1 MRTKRLLL
9 LCAPLLMTGCLKTR
23 TDVKD
28 AEQRQVITQQ
38 VSTLQ
43 RDAADVNS
51 RFSDVNEEIRDLRG
65 RVEIVENKLR
75 SGNSE
80 ADKAR
85 QAMTEQTQ
93 DSNRRLALLQETI
106 TRMDTQM
113 QAQSAD
119 IAALKAEVLSLRAA
133 AAGAAAAAASGGGGE
148 KKDSWSNANDHFENK
163 NWKKA
168 ILGYQ
173 EYREKNPK
181 GKHVAEATY
190 RMGVCFQELGLKD
203 EAKTFYDEV
212 VAKYGSS
219 PEAKKAKTRLKSLK
233 K

>member
-1 MRTKRLLL
+1 MMNTKRCLL
-9 LCAPLLMTGCLKTR
+9 LCLPALMTGCLKTR

-28 AEQRQVITQQ
+28 AEQRQVINQQ

-43 RDAADVNS
+43 RDTADVNA
-51 RFSDVNEEIRDLRG
+51 RFGEVNEEMRDLRG
-65 RVEIVENKLR
+65 RVEVVENKLR
-75 SGNSE
+75 SADGN
-80 ADKAR
+80 ADRTR
-85 QAMTEQTQ
+85 QAVTEQTQ
-93 DSNRRLALLQETI
+93 DAARRLGLLQETI

-113 QAQSAD
+113 QAQNAE

-133 AAGAAAAAASGGGGE
+133 QAGAAAAASSGSGG
-148 KKDSWSNANDHFENK
+148 KKDSWAVANEHFDNK
-163 NWKKA
+163 DWKKA

-181 GKHVAEATY
+181 GKHLPEATY
-190 RMGVCFQELGLKD
+190 RMGVSFQELGLRD

-219 PEAKKAKTRLKSLK
+219 NEAKKAKTRLKGLK

>member
-9 LCAPLLMTGCLKTR
+9 LCASLLMTGCLKTR